1 MSFRAYISGKMS
13 NRYVED
19 VKSERAKTVKE
30 LARYSIHGIDP
41 AAAESQLWPVSK
53 GAKISSTFK
62 RRVMEAMVKNDL
74 WLIRRSDLVIYITA
88 DVASEGS
95 LLEVAYAKMI
105 GLPVVIVAPE
115 RVKGN
120 FMGWLGIY
128 VPQDH
133 TFSTIEEACSFINR
147 RYKKEYERNHKYF
160 ELAIKKAAIQVN
172 KGNKKNKK

>member
-1 MSFRAYISGKMS
+1 MVLKSFTKKLI
-13 NRYVED
+13 NRNLSLEYQD
-19 VKSERAKTVKE
+19 QSLT
-30 LARYSIHGIDP
+30 YHG
-41 AAAESQLWPVSK
+41 L
-53 GAKISSTFK
+53 GC
-62 RRVMEAMVKNDL
+62 
-74 WLIRRSDLVIYITA
+74 
-88 DVASEGS
+88 
-95 LLEVAYAKMI
+95 KMI